1 MAGPNIGHDFRAVDS
16 AGDPAAF
23 IAYLDDARR
32 LLGDLKRETIGA
44 LQLRRGDSVLDVGCG
59 TGDDLRSL
67 ADIVGPEGRVVGID
81 VSEHLVAEA
90 RRRTRDQPA
99 IEVVTADA
107 HAMPFGV
114 GEFSATRADR
124 VLMHVE
130 DPAAVLAQMAGST
143 RPGGRMVVVE
153 PDWDTL
159 IVDSD
164 DMAIARRVVRAQADT
179 IRHPDIGR
187 RLMRLAS
194 GAHLTV
200 DAVRFTTIP
209 VRDAAMADAAF
220 RLRFAVERLDDHTVW
235 RWWETL
241 QRQAQEGL
249 FFSAMTGVT
258 LVARAPAS

>member
-1 MAGPNIGHDFRAVDS
+1 MAGPNIGRDFRAVDS
-16 AGDPAAF
+16 SGDPAAF

-32 LLGDLKRETIGA
+32 ILEDLKGETIGA
-44 LQLRRGDSVLDVGCG
+44 LELRRGDSVLDVGCG

-67 ADIVGPEGRVVGID
+67 AEIVGPEGRVVGID
-81 VSEHLVAEA
+81 VSEQLVAEA
-90 RRRTRDQPA
+90 RRRTRDHPA
-99 IEVVTADA
+99 VEVVAADA

-130 DPAAVLAQMAGST
+130 DPAAVLSQMVGST
-143 RPGGRMVVVE
+143 RAGGRIVIIE

-159 IVDSD
+159 TIDSD
-164 DMAIARRVVRAQADT
+164 DLAIARRVVRAQADT

-187 RLMRLAS
+187 RLMGLAYR
-194 GAHLTV
+194 ARLTV
-200 DAVRFTTIP
+200 DAVRFTTVP
-209 VRDAAMADAAF
+209 VRDAAAADAAF
-220 RLRFAVERLDDHTVW
+220 RLRFAVERLDDHAVW

-241 QRQAQEGL
+241 QRQAHEGL

-258 LVARAPAS
+258 LVARAPAR